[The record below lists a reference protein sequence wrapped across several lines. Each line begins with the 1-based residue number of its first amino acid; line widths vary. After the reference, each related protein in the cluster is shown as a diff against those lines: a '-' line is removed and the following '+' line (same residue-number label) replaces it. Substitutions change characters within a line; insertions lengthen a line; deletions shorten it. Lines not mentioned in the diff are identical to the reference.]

1 MTLVLKT
8 LVFYDGFLSVVKK
21 WKNQSNF
28 TPRDLEKNITVVK
41 NKVNDLL
48 SNKVVV
54 DYNVP
59 VTLENLETAI
69 RVYSRDLSNLDLYA
83 LENFL
88 DKYPSTTYFFEEE
101 SLFTHGFGKDVV
113 KIIGENKGKDFRKY
127 PMKKR
132 KEIVERL
139 EKLVENEVLWKD
151 LVRNSMF
158 DFKKITDKIFK
169 LETMQFK
176 EIYEASFYTL

>member
-69 RVYSRDLSNLDLYA
+69 RVYSLSLI
-83 LENFL
+83 
-88 DKYPSTTYFFEEE
+88 
-101 SLFTHGFGKDVV
+101 H
-113 KIIGENKGKDFRKY
+113 I
-127 PMKKR
+127 
-132 KEIVERL
+132 
-139 EKLVENEVLWKD
+139 
-151 LVRNSMF
+151 
-158 DFKKITDKIFK
+158 
-169 LETMQFK
+169 
-176 EIYEASFYTL
+176 